1 MMKFFNDVE
10 KQIQSD
16 GIKEWVKSGKKV
28 LGYTCSFMPPEI
40 YHAVDILPYRM
51 RGIETE
57 SMEFGDSY
65 YGPFACSFPK
75 CLLQLIGEGKYNF
88 LDGAVITSGC
98 DSMRRLDENWRVAGE
113 EHGQITP
120 DFFHYFDVPYKTA
133 SFSMDWFVE
142 EIRKLIEAT
151 ETHFNVSITEDKIK
165 KSIEIYNEGRRLL
178 AELELYRTGD
188 KVLISGADAYAVT
201 VASTV
206 LPRDLFNQELKK
218 LLTSLKKKKK
228 SLLSEEGKRIMV
240 SGSLCDDKAL
250 IDLVEED
257 GSMVVSEN
265 ICFGIRSAADQ
276 VSLDGDPLVA
286 LSKRYMNDSVCPRFM
301 LSYKTRLEYLKEK
314 AKNANV
320 DAILFENIRF
330 CDLHG
335 SENGLLE
342 REFDDLGIP
351 AMRLEREHGQMSD
364 IGRMRMRIEAFLE
377 KI

>member
-1 MMKFFNDVE
+1 MEFFNDVE

-16 GIKEWVKSGKKV
+16 GVKEWVKSGKKV

-142 EIRKLIEAT
+142 EIRKLIKAT

-178 AELELYRTGD
+178 AELEQYRTGD
-188 KVLISGADAYAVT
+188 KVIISGADAYAVT

-228 SLLSEEGKRIMV
+228 SLLSEEGKRIMI
-240 SGSLCDDKAL
+240 SGSLCDDRAL

-301 LSYKTRLEYLKEK
+301 LSYKTRLAYLKEK

-320 DAILFENIRF
+320 DAIIFENIRF
-330 CDLHG
+330 CDIHG

-342 REFDDLGIP
+342 QEFDDLGIP